1 VVNEGKEFHWWKGKG
16 VHIDFTNKKAC
27 DWFGTQMETIM
38 KMGIDGWKVDEAEQ
52 YLADPIQATSIGTIK
67 KDLFKQYYYGAVA
80 DQSIKQNPESIIL
93 ARPFSA
99 SINKCITTWGGDYS
113 GDWKGLRSQMHRL
126 YDAAQGGYSAICV
139 EIGGFLGARPTK
151 ESLIRYTQFGA
162 LMPLM
167 NNGGSNGGLTNHLPW
182 FHDEETVNI
191 YRYFA
196 VLHSELVPYIFS
208 CSVEAHLKG
217 GPIVKSSDIEK
228 AHHLLGDQI
237 FASPVVSSESKK
249 HVALPEA
256 ENWIDYWNEDKVYKA
271 GSTFEYA
278 APLDR
283 CPIFIKPGA
292 IIPMNVTTAL
302 TGHGN
307 QSSAGKETIVIYPY
321 EKSSFVYHRPMGDG
335 IKYSNVNIKVDEAK
349 GTIIVKG
356 RRKADY
362 RLRIKCFTKPESVKG
377 VDSWRYDAESKYI
390 IADKKAKSLKIKIK
404 PLDAY
409 SKISTELIQN

>member
-1 VVNEGKEFHWWKGKG
+1 
-16 VHIDFTNKKAC
+16 
-27 DWFGTQMETIM
+27 
-38 KMGIDGWKVDEAEQ
+38 
-52 YLADPIQATSIGTIK
+52 
-67 KDLFKQYYYGAVA
+67 
-80 DQSIKQNPESIIL
+80 
-93 ARPFSA
+93 
-99 SINKCITTWGGDYS
+99 
-113 GDWKGLRSQMHRL
+113 
-126 YDAAQGGYSAICV
+126 
-139 EIGGFLGARPTK
+139 
-151 ESLIRYTQFGA
+151 
-162 LMPLM
+162 
-167 NNGGSNGGLTNHLPW
+167 
-182 FHDEETVNI
+182 
-191 YRYFA
+191 
-196 VLHSELVPYIFS
+196 
-208 CSVEAHLKG
+208 
-217 GPIVKSSDIEK
+217 
-228 AHHLLGDQI
+228 
-237 FASPVVSSESKK
+237 
-249 HVALPEA
+249 VALPETG
-256 ENWIDYWNEDKVYKA
+256 NWIDYWNEDKVYKT

-302 TGHGN
+302 TGHGD
-307 QSSAGKETIVIYPY
+307 QRSAGKETIVIYPY